1 MHCLSLVLFASLL
14 GNAQVL
20 DEFRYVD
27 AAAAQ
32 AAWTAGEGTA
42 PVRVVQESG
51 RSVTQLD
58 APFASQAKQHRV
70 IVDRKVPLDL
80 NAPGSFLLETAIDD
94 PHNAGYLSL
103 YFRSGNGWY
112 SAGESFRG
120 KGRQTV
126 CFAKS
131 DFRTEGS
138 PAGWSKI
145 DGIRLAVWRSENK
158 NIKDTAI
165 RFFRLVAVVND
176 VALVVPGKTASA
188 NKDELQTA
196 HNMTKNMAVL
206 FDELGIPTDT
216 LDEDAIAAG
225 ALGNRR
231 AAVLA
236 YNPTLSNDAADRL
249 TQFVNDGGKLVACY
263 LLPSKL
269 GKTLG
274 FGRTQYVR
282 QKREGQFAEM
292 RFDAA
297 DVQGLPKSVR
307 QNSWNITT
315 AEPTGRNARVIG
327 RWFDDAGKATDQ
339 PAVLLSDRGAFFS
352 HVLLA
357 DDPQAKQQLLAA
369 IMGRLVPSLWKQMA
383 QTTVDRVWQI
393 GHCTKNAD
401 VLHYFNYATL
411 SKESSI
417 STTASRG
424 LKKWEEARE
433 QISQASYVEA
443 IASAHEAHRLLAEAY
458 LHTAVAEIPKS
469 KHEGRAVWNHSGT
482 GAFPGDWDRSAKLLA
497 DNGFNMILPNM
508 LWGGLAHYA
517 SDVLPR
523 SDTFKKYGDQIEQ
536 CCAAAKRHGLE
547 VHVWKVN
554 FNLCTASKEF
564 IDRMRRE
571 GRTQVT
577 VKGEPS
583 DWLCPSHAA
592 NRKLE
597 LDSMLEVARK
607 YPVDGLHFDYI
618 RYPWHEFCYCDG
630 CRKRFEADSKRPVK
644 NWPEDCFS
652 GARKQE
658 YIDWRCQ
665 QITALV
671 EAVSHEARTIRPGM
685 KISAA
690 VFGSYPD
697 CRRSV
702 AQDWPAWIKAGY
714 LDFVCPMDYTTND
727 AEFTS
732 LVRNQLKLID
742 GRVPLY
748 PGIGATA
755 TGIAMTPDRVA
766 GQIHLARKLGAEGY
780 TIFNFDAGTAASI
793 VPGVGMG
800 AGGQQTVPPHKK
812 P

>member
-1 MHCLSLVLFASLL
+1 MYCLSLVLLTSLL
-14 GNAQVL
+14 GSEQVL
-20 DEFRYVD
+20 DEFRYAD
-27 AAAAQ
+27 APAAQ
-32 AAWTAGEGTA
+32 AAWSASEGAA
-42 PVRVVQESG
+42 PVQVILQNNRPVM
-51 RSVTQLD
+51 QLD

-70 IVDRKVPLDL
+70 VVDRKAPLDL
-80 NAPGSFLLETAIDD
+80 NAPGSFLLETAVDD
-94 PHNAGYLSL
+94 PHNLGYLSL

-112 SAGESFRG
+112 SAGASFKG

-126 CFAKS
+126 HFAKS

-138 PAGWSKI
+138 PAGWKHI

-158 NIKDTAI
+158 NIKDSAI
-165 RFFRLVAVVND
+165 QFYRLAAVSRD
-176 VALVVPGKTASA
+176 VALVIPGKTAS
-188 NKDELQTA
+188 NKNNELQMA
-196 HNMTKNMAVL
+196 HDMAKNLATM

-216 LDEDAIAAG
+216 LDEDAVATG
-225 ALGNRR
+225 ALGKRR
-231 AAVLA
+231 AAILA
-236 YNPTLSNDAADRL
+236 YNPTLNKETIDSL
-249 TQFVNDGGKLVACY
+249 TQFINHGGKLVVCY

-269 GKTLG
+269 GDALG
-274 FGRTQYVR
+274 FGQTQYVR
-282 QKREGQFAEM
+282 QKREGNFAEM

-315 AEPTGRNARVIG
+315 AKPTGHNARVIG

-352 HVLLA
+352 HILLA

-383 QTTVDRVWQI
+383 QATLDQVWQI
-393 GHCTKNAD
+393 GHCTKIED
-401 VLHYFNYATL
+401 VLHYFNYAAPN
-411 SKESSI
+411 KAV

-433 QISQASYVEA
+433 QFSQASYVEA
-443 IASAHEAHRLLAEAY
+443 IATAHEAHQLLAKAY
-458 LHTAVAEIPKS
+458 LHVAIAEIPKS
-469 KHEGRAVWNHSGT
+469 KREGRAVWNHSGT

-583 DWLCPSHAA
+583 DWLCPSHPA

-597 LDSMLEVARK
+597 IDSMLEVASK

-630 CRKRFEADSKRPVK
+630 CRERFEADSKQRVE
-644 NWPEDCFS
+644 NWPKDCFS
-652 GARKQE
+652 GNRKEE
-658 YIDWRCQ
+658 YIDWRCR

-671 EAVSHEARTIRPGM
+671 EAVRREARKIRPGI

-702 AQDWPAWIKAGY
+702 GQDWPAWIKAGY

-732 LVRNQLKLID
+732 LVRNQLKLIE

-766 GQIHLARKLGAEGY
+766 GQIHLARELGAAGY

-793 VPGVGMG
+793 VPGIGIG
-800 AGGQQTVPPHKK
+800 TAGQQTIPPHKK